1 MKFRLVLV
9 VIAMLLLP
17 SIKMFAQQA
26 TSEAST
32 PDASQIVAYWVAY
45 WAKPKVVLFGPPEED
60 FNSNVHEVLFPN
72 NVYDAPENADALD
85 ENAQWL
91 KDHAN
96 DHFYIEGYASSKGE
110 PRFNN
115 LRLSAQ
121 RADSIKQALISK
133 GVPESQDGL
142 GRRMGTD
149 ISNLCRTRRRDAGAK
164 TGSSASSTRRA
175 NS

>member
-1 MKFRLVLV
+1 MKLRLALV
-9 VIAMLLLP
+9 VIPMLLLP
-17 SIKMFAQQA
+17 SVGISAQQA

-32 PDASQIVAYWVAY
+32 PDASQIIAYWVAY

-72 NVYDAPENADALD
+72 NVYDAPENASALD

-110 PRFNN
+110 PGFNN

-121 RADSIKQALISK
+121 RADWIKQALISK
-133 GVPESQDGL
+133 GVPENQIVSAAGWGQTYPVCAELD
-142 GRRMGTD
+142 
-149 ISNLCRTRRRDAGAK
+149 DACWSK
-164 TGSSASSTRRA
+164 NRIVRFVYSPHQ
-175 NS
+175 